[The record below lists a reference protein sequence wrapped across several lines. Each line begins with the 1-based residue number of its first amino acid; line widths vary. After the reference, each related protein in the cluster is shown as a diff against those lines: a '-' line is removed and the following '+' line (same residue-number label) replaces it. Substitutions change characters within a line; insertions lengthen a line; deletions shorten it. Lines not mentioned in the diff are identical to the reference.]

1 MKKYL
6 LSFLICILALPL
18 LLAGCTPAP
27 LLNSPTETAN
37 FKTIGSALKYDDY
50 IYFANAFQSSSAME
64 EGYDANNTAI
74 KRIAVDANNTI
85 NLDEDTSLPTGHENV
100 IAKVVGSEYTFM
112 YSSGKYI
119 YFAAP
124 SQEINPATHGEHFYT
139 YNQYFRI
146 ATDGTG
152 LTKFYTSNN
161 SITQQTVLKI
171 DGKEYLVIVN
181 GTELVKIELGNTI
194 SKPVVL
200 AKDFASVV
208 FADAYTHEGDQIAY
222 YTTALPENNEYLG
235 QTGNLLYGV
244 DIVTGESI
252 LKDENNEPK
261 ALNTTK
267 VRTITLKQIKNGHLF
282 FTVKEQ
288 VAGTEL
294 DEKYVVLTSVDGF
307 TYKEIQTG
315 LATITGFDVLWGEN
329 EKEYYVFTDSTA
341 GTYGLESGNTN
352 VADGKLLDEEIKI
365 LFTSGD
371 YIYFVYADTETAPQG
386 MYRIAVR
393 GTNPQVEIINSV
405 TDFKDTNITFDGTY
419 IYFFAL
425 NTDNTT
431 GTYYMHRSRV
441 DINQANIELLSTL
454 LDDDQPTETEEE

>member
-18 LLAGCTPAP
+18 MLAGCTPAP
-27 LLNSPTETAN
+27 LLNAPTETAN
-37 FKTIGSALKYDDY
+37 FKTIGSALKYDNY

-64 EGYDANNTAI
+64 EGYDVNNTAI
-74 KRIAVDANNTI
+74 KRIAVSENNTI
-85 NLDEDTSLPTGHENV
+85 ALDEETSLPTGQENV

-139 YNQYFRI
+139 YNEYFRI

-161 SITQQTVLKI
+161 SITKQTVLKI
-171 DGKEYLVIVN
+171 DGKEYLVLVN
-181 GTELVKIELGNTI
+181 GTQLVKIELGDKI

-200 AKDFASVV
+200 AKDFTAAI
-208 FADAYTHEGDQIAY
+208 FAESYTQDGDQVAY
-222 YTTALPENNEYLG
+222 YTTALPEGSEYIG

-252 LKDENNEPK
+252 LKDGNEPK
-261 ALNTTK
+261 ALNATK
-267 VRTITLKQIKNGHLF
+267 VRTIALKHIENGHLF
-282 FTVKEQ
+282 FTIKEQ

-294 DEKYVVLTSVDGF
+294 DETYVMLTSIDGF
-307 TYKEIQTG
+307 TYSEIQTG
-315 LATITGFDVLWGEN
+315 LASITGFDVLWGED

-341 GTYGLESGNTN
+341 GTYGLQSGNTN
-352 VADGKLLDEEIKI
+352 VADGKLIDQEIKI

-371 YIYFVYADTETAPQG
+371 YVYFVYKDTEANAEG
-386 MYRIAVR
+386 MHRISVR

-405 TDFKDTNITFDGTY
+405 SDFKDTNITFDGTY
-419 IYFFAL
+419 VYFFAL

-441 DINQANIELLSTL
+441 DINQANLELLSTL
-454 LDDDQPTETEEE
+454 LDDDKPETEEE